1 MNGAAQPVQFGRE
14 EASFICNLDGCQNIR
29 MHCQVEIEVVRRSR
43 MNTDGVEIRRL
54 NDDPSSRE
62 DGITIALV
70 DRV

>member
-1 MNGAAQPVQFGRE
+1 
-14 EASFICNLDGCQNIR
+14 
-29 MHCQVEIEVVRRSR
+29 MHCQVEIELDRRSG

-54 NDDPSSRE
+54 NDDPSSGE